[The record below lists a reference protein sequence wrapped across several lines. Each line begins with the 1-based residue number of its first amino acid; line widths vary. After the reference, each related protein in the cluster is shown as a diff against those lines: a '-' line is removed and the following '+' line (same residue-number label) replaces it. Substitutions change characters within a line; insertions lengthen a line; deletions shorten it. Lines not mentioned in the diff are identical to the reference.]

1 MTIFRLENPIQH
13 YDWGSQNAMNQLFGI
28 TNESGQPMA
37 ELWMGA
43 HPKAPSVA
51 LTSGQPIALNNL
63 VDGQAEHLG
72 EGSQDKFGQTLPF
85 LFKVLA
91 AAKPLS
97 IQSHPNKQQA
107 LEGFAHENHLG
118 VPLDAFN
125 RNYRDDNHKP
135 ELVYALTP
143 FRAMN
148 GFRPLEEMQS
158 LFAMASI
165 QSLVEPLQWLAD
177 GNLKTF
183 YEHLMTLQDE
193 SRDQLVASAMKFAE
207 TSNHPAWQEVARLN
221 QFYPGDIGILSPLLL
236 NVIELTPGEAMFL
249 KAGTLHAYLEGTAL
263 EIMACSDNVLRG
275 GLTSKHVD
283 VPELLKTIEFDTIQM
298 SELCLKPE
306 AELNGE
312 TRFMTSVDDFLFS
325 VVEPAKALEAFS
337 VNAAE
342 ILFCVEGNQVIET
355 ADESIELSPGQ
366 SCFISANTGQYKVKG
381 SGRLARATSIL

>member
-1 MTIFRLENPIQH
+1 MTIFRLENPVQH
-13 YDWGSQNAMNQLFGI
+13 YDWGSQNAMSELFGMA
-28 TNESGQPMA
+28 NESGQPMA

-43 HPKAPSVA
+43 HPKAPSILADEQVA
-51 LTSGQPIALNNL
+51 LNTL
-63 VDGQAEHLG
+63 VDGKTAHLG
-72 EGSQDKFGQTLPF
+72 EGSLEKFGPTLPF

-148 GFRPLEEMQS
+148 GFRPLDEMRPLFEMAGLKQLEE
-158 LFAMASI
+158 AMK
-165 QSLVEPLQWLAD
+165 WLGE
-177 GNLKTF
+177 GNLKAF
-183 YEHLMTLQDE
+183 YEHLMTLKGEEKD
-193 SRDQLVASAMKFAE
+193 RLVAAALEFAD
-207 TSNHPAWQEVARLN
+207 TSDHPAWQEVQRLN
-221 QFYPGDIGILSPLLL
+221 LFYPGDMGVLSPLLL
-236 NVIELTPGEAMFL
+236 NVIELAPGEAMFL

-283 VPELLKTIEFDTIQM
+283 VPELLKTIEFDTIAL
-298 SELCLKPE
+298 SDLCLKPE
-306 AELNGE
+306 QEQNGE
-312 TRFMTSVDDFLFS
+312 TLFISPVDDFLFS
-325 VVEPAKALEAFS
+325 VIEPEKALAPLK
-337 VNAAE
+337 VKTAE
-342 ILFCVEGNQVIET
+342 ILFCVEGQQVIKAGEKSVELKPGSACFVSAAT
-355 ADESIELSPGQ
+355 ESYQIQG
-366 SCFISANTGQYKVKG
+366 A
-381 SGRLARATSIL
+381 GRLARATAIL